1 MKLYDYLPSGNS
13 YKVRLLMSWLG
24 LSYEH
29 LDMNI
34 HKGETQTEAFKSKN
48 PVGQIPL
55 LELSDGRTLAESNAI
70 IYFLAEGTPYWPSN
84 AFDQAKALQWMF
96 FEQYKHEPS
105 IAVARFV
112 TMYAMDSRAGEL
124 PGLTERGNAA
134 LAVMEGHLADHHWF
148 VGSGPTIA
156 DIALY
161 AYTHV
166 AGEGGFD
173 LTQYPNVLAWL
184 DRVSDHPKHIRITDV
199 PGTDV
204 PGTDVPRTDV
214 PG

>member
-13 YKVRLLMSWLG
+13 YKVRLLLSYLG
-24 LSYEH
+24 LDYDWVN
-29 LDMNI
+29 LDI
-34 HKGETQTEAFKSKN
+34 IKGETQTDDFKKVN

-55 LELSDGRTLAESNAI
+55 LELTDGRRIAESNAI
-70 IYFLAEGTPYWPSN
+70 LYFLAEGTPYWPKN

-105 IAVARFV
+105 IAVARYIHH
-112 TMYAMDSRAGEL
+112 YAMDTREGEL
-124 PGLTERGNAA
+124 AA
-134 LAVMEGHLADHHWF
+134 LIPKGYGALDIMEAHLTDNLWF
-148 VGSGPTIA
+148 VGGGRSIA

-173 LTQYPNVLAWL
+173 LTEYPNIMAWL
-184 DRVSDHPKHIRITDV
+184 DRFSDHPRHMRITDA
-199 PGTDV
+199 PK
-204 PGTDVPRTDV
+204 
-214 PG
+214 